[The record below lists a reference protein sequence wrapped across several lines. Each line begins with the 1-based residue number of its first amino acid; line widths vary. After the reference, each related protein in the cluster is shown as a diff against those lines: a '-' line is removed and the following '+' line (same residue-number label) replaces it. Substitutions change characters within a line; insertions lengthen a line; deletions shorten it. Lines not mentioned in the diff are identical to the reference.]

1 MCVFSTIIK
10 VSLFHPH
17 HSLSSNNIQTG
28 TNRIRK
34 KIYHTCIAKH
44 SIIIRYAGITT
55 AIVLILSTFAFAS
68 FSIPSNEQIQTA
80 YALPESGCIAYDAA
94 TLTITVSC
102 KSPVSLTDIY
112 EQLGGAENKALYK
125 DPDNNNGV
133 WLLNA
138 NVTIQP
144 GSTLNIDSLDSCRWQ
159 HSCIWHTCLW

>member
-1 MCVFSTIIK
+1 M
-10 VSLFHPH
+10 FHPH

-34 KIYHTCIAKH
+34 KIYYTYIAKH
-44 SIIIRYAGITT
+44 SIIVRYAGITT
-55 AIVLILSTFAFAS
+55 AIVLILSTFAFPS

-80 YALPESGCIAYDAA
+80 YGLPESGCIAYDAA

-125 DPDNNNGV
+125 DPDNNNNNMEYG
-133 WLLNA
+133 
-138 NVTIQP
+138 
-144 GSTLNIDSLDSCRWQ
+144 C
-159 HSCIWHTCLW
+159 